1 MRIQEFL
8 WIVCFLLMSLFV
20 HGIPVDTMELKIGD
34 RCPAFTFE
42 DMEGQSRS
50 LDEFKGKYV
59 FIDVWASWCYPCKQ
73 EYPTLKGLAEK
84 YKDKKIEFVSLSC
97 DTEKQRWLNELWWG
111 KMSGHQWWIAGD
123 ESSMIAF
130 RVLAVPRLILLDKK
144 GRVMNLKL
152 PKPSSP
158 EFEKI
163 LEGLKGI

>member
-59 FIDVWASWCYPCKQ
+59 FIDVWASWCYPCRK
-73 EYPTLKGLAEK
+73 EYPYLQELEK
-84 YKDKKIEFVSLSC
+84 KFEGQNVKTFPLDFMG
-97 DTEKQRWLNELWWG
+97 DTSIGYRQG
-111 KMSGHQWWIAGD
+111 
-123 ESSMIAF
+123 
-130 RVLAVPRLILLDKK
+130 
-144 GRVMNLKL
+144 
-152 PKPSSP
+152 
-158 EFEKI
+158 
-163 LEGLKGI
+163 